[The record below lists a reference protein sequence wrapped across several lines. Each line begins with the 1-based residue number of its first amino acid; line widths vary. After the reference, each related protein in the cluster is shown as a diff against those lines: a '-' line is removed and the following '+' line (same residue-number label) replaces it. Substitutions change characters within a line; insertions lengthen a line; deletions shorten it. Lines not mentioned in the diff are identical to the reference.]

1 MNPSPAALLKC
12 LETEAGLIR
21 DFIAVLQDEARV
33 LEEGASDT
41 ALSEVTAR
49 KNAAADALA
58 RAAEERNAQLAAMA
72 FGTDGPGLQAAAEAH
87 PMLAEPRRILLELA
101 EQARSF
107 NENNG
112 QIIQVFLE
120 HNERTLEVLR
130 RIASRGDVYDAS
142 GRKRSATSGSSR
154 NIKA

>member
-1 MNPSPAALLKC
+1 MNPSPASLLKS
-12 LETEAGLIR
+12 LENEARLVR
-21 DFIAVLQDEARV
+21 DFIAILQDEARV
-33 LEEGASDT
+33 LEEGATDT
-41 ALSEVTAR
+41 ALAGVTAR

-72 FGTDGPGLQAAAEAH
+72 FGTDGSGLKAAAEAH
-87 PMLAEPRRILLELA
+87 PALAEPRRILLELA
-101 EQARSF
+101 EQARSL

-120 HNERTLEVLR
+120 HNERTLDVLR
-130 RIASRGDVYDAS
+130 RLAGRGDIYDAS
-142 GRKRSATSGSSR
+142 GRKRSGSAGSSR